1 MSYTRGGYGKRKRFS
16 WFLDI
21 DPGKLIIVKENGQ
34 KLSYSLRE
42 IQNILKASKTRFSTD
57 YFPLANNVELLS
69 NGTEQAGLGTI
80 ILKQYPRD
88 ISRAQGASYLG
99 IVLEECGYLKWNG
112 KNVGIE
118 WRLIDYKFAISV
130 LTDRLAYL
138 SEH

>member
-1 MSYTRGGYGKRKRFS
+1 MSYTRGGYVNRKRFT

-42 IQNILKASKTRFSTD
+42 IQNILKASKTRFSTG
-57 YFPLANNVELLS
+57 YIPLANNVELLS

-99 IVLEECGYLKWNG
+99 VVLEECGYLKWNG
-112 KNVGIE
+112 RNKGIE
-118 WRLIDYKFAISV
+118 WRMIDDKFAIGT
-130 LTDRLAYL
+130 LTDRLAYPK
-138 SEH
+138 